1 MSSAQASAGFSAD
14 AVRYAKDVSGAY
26 FAPNLPISGPG
37 SGSISTVTGTANQ
50 ISTVTTAGNV
60 VVSLAPPSPAPVAG
74 TYSTP
79 LVTVDAL
86 GRITTITEK
95 VPTPTQ
101 RLAAGAYFTSGVAG
115 SSGNIYAAPPS
126 GILTAVATAP
136 SAAQY
141 VSTAQ
146 IAPPWM
152 GVVNTTLN
160 PGAGGNYWLG
170 ISSIASGATPG
181 GLNSQSGGPH
191 PEFALINS
199 FVGPT
204 LNLGSTSA
212 VYQAQVGFS
221 DAVFTAINGST
232 IVAQQAGNVMN
243 YAGNQGTT
251 NPSLYTYLYPLN
263 YSTISYD
270 WNGAFNTTGLIN
282 TTGLSTFP

>member
-1 MSSAQASAGFSAD
+1 MSSAQAVAGFSAD
-14 AVRYAKDVSGAY
+14 AVRYAQDISGAY

-37 SGSISTVTGTANQ
+37 SGSISTVSGTANQ

-79 LVTVDAL
+79 VVTVDAL
-86 GRITTITEK
+86 GRVTTIDEK
-95 VPTPTQ
+95 APPTPTQ

-115 SSGNIYAAPPS
+115 GSGSISYPPVS

-152 GVVNTTLN
+152 GVVNTTLDE
-160 PGAGGNYWLG
+160 GAAGNYWLG
-170 ISSIASGATPG
+170 FSSIAT

-191 PEFALINS
+191 PKFTLLNS
-199 FVGPT
+199 YVGPT
-204 LNLGSTSA
+204 INLGSTSQ

-243 YAGNQGTT
+243 YAGNQTGAAAT
-251 NPSLYTYLYPLN
+251 NPTLYSYLYPIN
-263 YSTISYD
+263 YSSITYA
-270 WNGAFNTTGLIN
+270 WNGNFNTTGLIN
-282 TTGLSTFP
+282 TTGLSTFGP